1 MFKIGDKLKHISHPE
16 LRYEIRGSHMDNSL
30 YDDADDGDLYWH
42 VWSYYSN
49 KTHLIKDADLRSHMT
64 DGTAFGV
71 NLVFDN
77 GITIQPSNNP
87 LRRHRLCTK

>member
-16 LRYEIRGSHMDNSL
+16 LSYEIRGSHMYDNE
-30 YDDADDGDLYWH
+30 LYWH
-42 VWSYYSN
+42 VWSYYSA
-49 KTHLIKDADLRSHMT
+49 KIIYRKDADLRSHMT

>member
-1 MFKIGDKLKHISHPE
+1 MFKIGDKLRHISHPE
-16 LRYEIRGSHMDNSL
+16 LSYEIRGSHMDDN
-30 YDDADDGDLYWH
+30 DLYWH
-42 VWSYYSN
+42 VWSYYSH

>member
-1 MFKIGDKLKHISHPE
+1 MFKIGDKLRHISHPE
-16 LRYEIRGSHMDNSL
+16 LSYEIRGSYMDDN
-30 YDDADDGDLYWH
+30 DLYWQ

-77 GITIQPSNNP
+77 GIIIQPSNNP